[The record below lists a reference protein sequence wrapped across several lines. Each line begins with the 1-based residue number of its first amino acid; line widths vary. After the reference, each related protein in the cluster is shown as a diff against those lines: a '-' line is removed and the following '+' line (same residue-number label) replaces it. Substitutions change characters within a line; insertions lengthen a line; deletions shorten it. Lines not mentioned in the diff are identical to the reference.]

1 MAKKQ
6 KNALPSG
13 NIRIRVYDYTDTD
26 GKQHYKSFTAR
37 TKAEAK
43 AMAAEWKENKE
54 LAKATVTL
62 GKACEGYI
70 ELRSSVLSP
79 STVTGYKTALR
90 RIERYSIASIQLN
103 ALTNMDLQQFV
114 SELSKT
120 ISPKSVSNTYGL
132 ISSAIKMYM
141 PDRSFNVAL
150 PSKQRTKLYIPN
162 SDDIQVLLDACS
174 TPELKLGVLFAAVGT
189 MRRAEA
195 CAVKFED
202 IDFQNMTVSVNKAYV
217 KADNRYWEL
226 KSPKTYESY
235 RTVRLPQFV
244 FDIIGSLGRTEGF
257 VLNINPD
264 QLYDRF
270 SAALSK
276 TSLPHFRFHDL
287 RHYAASSLH
296 ASGMPERYIEAMGG
310 WKPGSNVLKRVY
322 ENVLDS
328 EMMRMQDEYL
338 KSNTFSV

>member
-6 KNALPSG
+6 KNVLPSG
-13 NIRIRVYDYTDTD
+13 NIRIQVYDYTDSG
-26 GKQHYKSFTAR
+26 GKKHYRSFTAR

-43 AMAAEWKENKE
+43 AMASEWRENKE
-54 LAKATVTL
+54 LAKIAVTL

-90 RIERYSIASIQLN
+90 RIGRYPVADVQLKS
-103 ALTNMDLQQFV
+103 LSNMDLQQFISDV
-114 SELSKT
+114 SKT
-120 ISPKSVSNTYGL
+120 VSAKSVSNTYGL
-132 ISSAIKMYM
+132 ISSALKMYM
-141 PDRSFNVAL
+141 PDKTFNVAL

-162 SDDIQVLLDACS
+162 SDDIQILLNSCS

-202 IDFQNMTVSVNKAYV
+202 IDYDSMTISVNKAYV
-217 KADNRYWEL
+217 KVDNSYWEL

-244 FDIIGSLGRTEGF
+244 FDIIHSLGRSKGF
-257 VLNINPD
+257 VLNMNPD

-270 SAALSK
+270 STALSK
-276 TSLPHFRFHDL
+276 SGLPHFRFHDL

-322 ENVLDS
+322 ENVIDS

-338 KSNTFSV
+338 KSNTFNV